1 VNAAATADDD
11 RGPVAKELIDVV
23 RGASGGLLFGVP
35 LLYTMEV
42 WWSGTEARP
51 GRLIGVLAAAFL
63 PVFLLNHTG
72 GFRSS
77 QDSRVSESLMDTVE
91 ALALGLVLSL
101 AVLVLLREVTADTPT
116 RVALG
121 KVIYEAMPFC
131 IGIGVAKH
139 FLLRGRDE
147 GDDGPH
153 TRDRNGWTGTLIDVG
168 ATLLGSLFLAL
179 NIAPTDEVPM
189 LASAM
194 PPPWLLLLVAASLL
208 ISYAIVFVAGFA
220 REDQRRTQAGILQH
234 PVTETVVSYLL
245 ALGSAALMLWFF
257 HRLSG
262 PWHFSVSQ
270 IVVLGLPAAIGGAAG
285 RLAA

>member
-1 VNAAATADDD
+1 MNAAATADQ
-11 RGPVAKELIDVV
+11 RGPWATELVEVV
-23 RGASGGLLFGVP
+23 RAASGGLLFGIP

-51 GRLIGVLAAAFL
+51 ERLIGVLAVTFV

-72 GFRSS
+72 GFRSTK
-77 QDSRVSESLMDTVE
+77 DTRVSETLMDTIIAV
-91 ALALGLVLSL
+91 ALGLVLGC
-101 AVLVLLREVTADTPT
+101 AVLILLREITPDTPS

-131 IGIGVAKH
+131 IGIGVANH
-139 FLLRGRDE
+139 FLRGGRDE
-147 GDDGPH
+147 GDDGS
-153 TRDRNGWTGTLIDVG
+153 RGGDRTGLNATLIDVA
-168 ATLLGSLFLAL
+168 ATLIGSLFLAL

-194 PPPWLLLLVAASLL
+194 SPQWLLLVVAASLL
-208 ISYAIVFVAGFA
+208 ISYSIVFVAGFA

-257 HRLSG
+257 HRFSA

-270 IVVLGLPAAIGGAAG
+270 IVVLGLPAAVGGAAG
-285 RLAA
+285 RLAT